1 MYFREFSCVCHNGY
15 MHFHS
20 QSIGLEGL
28 KLNQIGHFCHDFAR
42 KRGLHVTL
50 LVVMGVG
57 DGRVLSRWHH

>member
-1 MYFREFSCVCHNGY
+1 

-42 KRGLHVTL
+42 KRGLHVTHC
-50 LVVMGVG
+50 G
-57 DGRVLSRWHH
+57 DGCGRWPGSEPLAPLSFFSYGLNPFRDA